1 MISISMIKGGTLMPR
16 VEEKRFES
24 KGYDIHII
32 PSNKY
37 KTNTI
42 VVKFKSPLKRETI
55 TKRAMLPYVLQQA
68 TENYPSARS
77 FRTTLDDLYGAV
89 LKVDASKKGEHHVM
103 TFRMEIANDEFL
115 TEEHDLLRKGLQLMQ
130 EVIFYPKKDGE
141 SLDKNIVDREKQT
154 LTQKIKSLKD
164 DKMSYANS
172 RLLDEMCSDEPY
184 RYHVHGYEEDL
195 PDITGES
202 LYAYYQEMLAQDKMD
217 VYVQGRF
224 DENKIQNVVEEEIK
238 RDSNPTITPTETT
251 SKEAPD
257 QPNEVIDQ
265 QNVQQGKLHLGY
277 RTHIRYGDKDYPAL
291 QVFNGL
297 FGGFPSSKLFMN
309 VREKHSLAYYAASRF
324 ESHKGLLLVFS
335 GIDPNDYKQARDIIE
350 KQMQAM
356 KDGEFSDE
364 EVQETKDLVV
374 NQFLETLDN
383 QQGVV
388 EVLYHQVISGS
399 NRTPDE
405 LIEEVK
411 QVTKEDVLRVAEK
424 VHLDTVY
431 FLTKQEGGDA

>member
-1 MISISMIKGGTLMPR
+1 MPR
-16 VEEKRFES
+16 VEEKRYEG

-42 VVKFKSPLKRETI
+42 VVKFKAPLKRETI

-68 TENYPSARS
+68 TENYPSARE
-77 FRTTLDDLYGAV
+77 FRTALDELYGAV

-103 TFRMEIANDEFL
+103 TFRMEVANDEFL
-115 TEEHDLLRKGLQLMQ
+115 TDDHDLVRKGLQLMQ
-130 EVIFYPKKDGE
+130 EVIFNPKQEGE
-141 SLDKNIVDREKQT
+141 ALDKNIVEREKQT

-172 RLLDEMCSDEPY
+172 RLLEEMCSDEPY
-184 RYHVHGYEEDL
+184 RYRVHGYEEDL
-195 PDITGES
+195 EDITDES
-202 LYAYYQEMLAQDKMD
+202 LFSYYQEMLAQDKMD
-217 VYVQGRF
+217 IYVQGRF
-224 DENKIQNVVEEEIK
+224 DEGHIQEVIHEEIK
-238 RDSNPTITPTETT
+238 RDSDQEITSNETT
-251 SKEAPD
+251 SKEAPEK
-257 QPNEVIDQ
+257 PNEVIDKE
-265 QNVQQGKLHLGY
+265 NVQQGKLHLGY
-277 RTHIRYGDKDYPAL
+277 RTDIRYGDKDYPAL

-335 GIDPNDYKQARDIIE
+335 GIDPSDYTQARDIIE
-350 KQMQAM
+350 KQMEAM
-356 KDGEFSDE
+356 KEGDFSEE

-383 QQGVV
+383 QQGVI

-411 QVTKEDVLRVAEK
+411 KVSKEDVLRVAKK
-424 VHLDTVY
+424 VQLDTVY

>member
-1 MISISMIKGGTLMPR
+1 MPR
-16 VEEKRFES
+16 VEEKHYEAN
-24 KGYDIHII
+24 GYDIHII

-77 FRTTLDDLYGAV
+77 FRMALDDLYGAV

-103 TFRMEIANDEFL
+103 TFRMEVANDEFL
-115 TEEHDLLRKGLQLMQ
+115 TEKNDLLRKGLKLMQ
-130 EVIFYPKKDGE
+130 EVIFHPKQEGNA
-141 SLDKNIVDREKQT
+141 LDSNIVEREKQT

-195 PDITGES
+195 NKITAES
-202 LYAYYQEMLAQDKMD
+202 LFDYYQEMLSEDKMD
-217 VYVQGRF
+217 VYVQGLLD
-224 DENKIQNVVEEEIK
+224 DEHIQDVIQEEFK
-238 RDSNPTITPTETT
+238 RDHNPSVTPVETT
-251 SKEAPD
+251 SKDAPTE
-257 QPNEVIDQ
+257 PNEVIDK

-277 RTHIRYGDKDYPAL
+277 RTHIRYGDPDYPAL

-335 GIDPNDYKQARDIIE
+335 GIDPDDYKQARDIME

-356 KDGEFSDE
+356 KDGEFSEE

-399 NRTPDE
+399 ERTPDE

-424 VHLDTVY
+424 IHLDTVY

>member
-1 MISISMIKGGTLMPR
+1 MSRI
-16 VEEKRFES
+16 EEKRYEAE
-24 KGYDIHII
+24 GYDVHII

-42 VVKFKSPLKRETI
+42 IVKFMSPLKRETI

-68 TENYPSARS
+68 TKNYPSARS
-77 FRTTLDDLYGAV
+77 FRTALDDLYGAV
-89 LKVDASKKGEHHVM
+89 LRVDASKKGEHHVM
-103 TFRMEIANDEFL
+103 TFRMEVANDEFL
-115 TEEHDLLRKGLQLMQ
+115 SDEQDLLRKGLKLMQ
-130 EVIFYPKKDGE
+130 EVIFNPKQEGE
-141 SLDKNIVDREKQT
+141 SLDPKIVEREKQT

-172 RLLDEMCSDEPY
+172 RLLDEMCSEEPY

-195 PDITGES
+195 EDISEES
-202 LYAYYQEMLAQDKMD
+202 LFSYYKEMLAQDKMD

-224 DENKIQNVVEEEIK
+224 DEDQIKGLVQEEIK
-238 RDSNPTITPTETT
+238 RGSSPSVSLSETT
-251 SKEAPD
+251 SKDAPE
-257 QPNEVIDQ
+257 QPNEIIDRE
-265 QNVQQGKLHLGY
+265 NVQQGKLHLGY
-277 RTHIRYGDKDYPAL
+277 RTHVRYGDQDYPAL

-297 FGGFPSSKLFMN
+297 FGGFPSSKLFLN

-356 KDGEFSDE
+356 KDGEFTDE
-364 EVQETKDLVV
+364 ELQETKDLTV

-399 NRTPDE
+399 DRTPED

-411 QVTKEDVLRVAEK
+411 KVTKEDVLRVAESI
-424 VHLDTVY
+424 HLDTVY
-431 FLTKQEGGDA
+431 FLTKQEGGDE